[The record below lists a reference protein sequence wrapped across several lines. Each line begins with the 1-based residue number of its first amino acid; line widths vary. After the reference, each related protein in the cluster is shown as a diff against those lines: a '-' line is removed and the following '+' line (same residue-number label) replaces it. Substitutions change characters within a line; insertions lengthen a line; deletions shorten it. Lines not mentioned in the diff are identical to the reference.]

1 MKNSRCAT
9 AVPSARKK
17 SFDYREKVCV
27 ASCCPWRSYWWRCR
41 WKRKKSKKRDQ
52 YKITAEELAEYGDA
66 NMGEVIPK
74 ARPNFLMFNAG
85 GGAGLGEQTISG
97 VAAPL
102 LVYVGTQ
109 NQGDTSVLR
118 FYRASDVKYATSS
131 RETHCPRRRRET
143 RP

>member
-1 MKNSRCAT
+1 VRRILLSLALLL
-9 AVPSARKK
+9 
-17 SFDYREKVCV
+17 V
-27 ASCCPWRSYWWRCR
+27 ALPLEAQ
-41 WKRKKSKKRDQ
+41 KSKKRDQ

-85 GGAGLGEQTISG
+85 GGAVLREQTMSG

-118 FYRASDVKYATSS
+118 FYRASDVKEVRYFKPGNSLSPQTAGNSS
-131 RETHCPRRRRET
+131 VIQLLMKDRLKEKD
-143 RP
+143 